1 MNGYGYEHKSW
12 GTYYST
18 IFYFMPLEVSVAECS
33 HTMSKVVVISARWE
47 TKDLKSLK
55 LWKII
60 LCYELFNKNI
70 SLNFD
75 FVLFKIIISTVD
87 VFLTEADEEDE
98 G

>member
-1 MNGYGYEHKSW
+1 MNGYGYEH
-12 GTYYST
+12 T
-18 IFYFMPLEVSVAECS
+18 IYFTALEVSVAECS